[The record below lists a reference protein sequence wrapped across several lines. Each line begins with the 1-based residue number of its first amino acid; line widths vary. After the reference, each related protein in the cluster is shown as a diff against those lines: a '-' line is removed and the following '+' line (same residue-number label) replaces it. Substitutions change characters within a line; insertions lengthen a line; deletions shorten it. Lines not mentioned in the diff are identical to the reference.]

1 MIACGITFAAPQF
14 WWEEKEKEEVE
25 VRAIVGPQRGGATW
39 GAKRTSGAAVNDARK
54 TEPAVTTVVDGVVL
68 VGAMGVTV
76 VNWFRAVLIV
86 PSTGTP
92 ALETAHVA
100 PVATALMVLYA
111 CTRPP

>member
-1 MIACGITFAAPQF
+1 MAQRQRDQF
-14 WWEEKEKEEVE
+14 CRRVE
-25 VRAIVGPQRGGATW
+25 
-39 GAKRTSGAAVNDARK
+39 RTSGAAENDARK

-76 VNWFRAVLIV
+76 VNWFRAVVIV

-111 CTRPP
+111 CTMPP